1 MTANPVRPGTVVLV
15 GAGPGDPGLITVR
28 GLQCLE
34 SADVIVYDRLVDRR
48 LVDRAKP
55 TAERVDVGKV
65 PGGGGRRQDEINRI
79 LVDQANSGKSVVR
92 LKGGDPFV
100 FGRGG
105 EEAEALQAE
114 DIPFEIVPGVT
125 SAVAVPA
132 YAGIPLT
139 HRGVASSF
147 TVVTGSETPDKDAS
161 SIDWDHLARLGGTL
175 VVLMG
180 WENLPG
186 IVGALMDRGYP
197 QDTPAALVRWG
208 TGPCQ
213 ETVIGT
219 VGDIVD
225 KGVAAGLKP
234 PVVAVFGEVV
244 GVADRLRWFDNRPL
258 FAKRVLVTRTRA
270 QAGALSDLLAQ
281 RGAQAIE
288 LPTIEVQGLEDYGV
302 FDGSLRRLGDYDWAI
317 FASANAVVAVFD
329 RLATLRLDAR
339 AFGAARVGAI
349 GPATAAALQGRGI
362 VADIM
367 SDVYTAEGMVR
378 GLARRDFQGATVFL
392 PRADIGWETLESG
405 LSALGARVEAVGA
418 YRTTTPEGSRERAL
432 RTLEAGID
440 AAVFTSSSTVTNLLG
455 ILDGRLDGLSGA
467 TIACIGPVTAATA
480 SEVGLNVDI
489 VASEHTV
496 AGLVDSLETYFTSKV
511 HSHE

>member
-55 TAERVDVGKV
+55 TAERVDAGKV
-65 PGGGGRRQDEINRI
+65 PGGGGKRQDEINRI
-79 LVDQANSGKSVVR
+79 LVDRASNGKRVVR

-114 DIPFEIVPGVT
+114 GIPFEVVPGVT

-139 HRGVASSF
+139 HRDVASSF
-147 TVVTGSETPDKDAS
+147 TVVTGSETPDKDGS

-186 IVGALMDRGYP
+186 IVGALTDRGYP
-197 QDTPAALVRWG
+197 RDTPVALVRWG
-208 TGPCQ
+208 TEPCQ

-225 KGVAAGLKP
+225 KGVAAGLEP

-244 GVADRLRWFDNRPL
+244 GVAERLRWFDNRPL
-258 FAKRVLVTRTRA
+258 FGKRVLVTRTRA
-270 QAGALSDLLAQ
+270 QAGALSDLLVQ
-281 RGAQAIE
+281 RGARAIE
-288 LPTIEVQGLEDYGV
+288 LPTIEVQGLDDYTP

-317 FASANAVVAVFD
+317 FASANAVMAVFE
-329 RLATLRLDAR
+329 RLASLGLDAR

-349 GPATAAALQGRGI
+349 GPATAAALRDRGI
-362 VADIM
+362 VADLM

-378 GLARRDFQGATVFL
+378 GLARRDFEGAMVFL
-392 PRADIGWETLESG
+392 PRADVGRETLERG
-405 LSALGARVEAVGA
+405 LSALGANVEAVVA
-418 YRTTTPEGSRERAL
+418 YRTAAPEGSRGLAQ
-432 RTLEAGID
+432 RTIEDGID
-440 AAVFTSSSTVTNLLG
+440 VAAFTSSSTVTNLIGL
-455 ILDGRLDGLSGA
+455 LDGRLDGLSRA
-467 TIACIGPVTAATA
+467 AIACIGPVTAATA
-480 SEVGLNVDI
+480 REVGLNVDI

-511 HSHE
+511 PSHE